1 MPQQE
6 DIDVLRKLIER
17 VQQPIIPGISG
28 RPFTFVPEGSRIEGL
43 ESYLR
48 YPTRKIGT
56 PSFTRA
62 DSFTAYVNDHKTPAS
77 RLYVVSQ
84 AAVKVIID
92 HHVASGDQAGWG
104 QHVAHF
110 SLTQT
115 PEWTTWKTSNGK
127 QMDQR
132 TFAQFIDDN
141 SEDIIGMDGASL
153 LELIRT
159 LKASQKLEI
168 TGEVDEKNDVT
179 GTSFTLA
186 AVTKAGVKDGVE
198 LPGEFALSVSPYEG
212 GGKIA
217 VRVRLRIEIKAP
229 KFTLSYDLVK
239 IQRVEREALE
249 AIVAGVAKEVEMDA
263 WFGTP

>member
-6 DIDVLRKLIER
+6 DIDVLRLLIEKS
-17 VQQPIIPGISG
+17 QQPIIPGISG
-28 RPFTFVPEGSRIEGL
+28 KPFTLVPEGCRIEGI

-48 YPTRKIGT
+48 YPTRKTGT
-56 PSFTRA
+56 PIFTRA
-62 DSFTAYVNDHKTPAS
+62 DSFVAYVNDQKTPAS
-77 RLYVVSQ
+77 RLYVVSPTSVR
-84 AAVKVIID
+84 AILD
-92 HHVASGDQAGWG
+92 HHVAGGDQAGWG
-104 QHVAHF
+104 QHVAVF

-115 PEWTTWKTSNGK
+115 PEWTTWKGSNQK

-141 SEDIIGMDGASL
+141 SEDISGMTGASL

-198 LPGEFALSVSPYEG
+198 LPGEFALAISPYEG
-212 GGKIA
+212 GEKIG

-229 KFTLSYDLVK
+229 RFTLSYDLVK
-239 IQRVEREALE
+239 IQKVEREALE
-249 AIVAGVAKEVEMDA
+249 AIVAGVSKAVEMEA